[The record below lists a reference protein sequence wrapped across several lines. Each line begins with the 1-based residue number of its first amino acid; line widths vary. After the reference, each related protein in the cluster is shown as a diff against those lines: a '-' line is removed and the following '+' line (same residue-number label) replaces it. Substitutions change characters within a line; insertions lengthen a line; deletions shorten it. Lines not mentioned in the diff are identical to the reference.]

1 MISDFASA
9 QHGASRR
16 EFLRGAISVAAAMM
30 ITNAGCTK
38 ASNAVA
44 GQGPIPMRPLGRTGL
59 NITTFGLGGQATIE
73 MEDKRDEALRIVS
86 RALDLGV
93 NYFDTAAGYRS
104 GVSETQLG
112 EALDGHRNE
121 IILASK
127 SRNRTR
133 DGAWRDLE
141 ASLKRLRTDHLDI
154 WQIHNIK
161 SAADVEQV
169 FAKGGAIEA
178 FQQARDQKLTRF
190 LGVTG
195 HADPELLMECIR
207 RFPFDTI
214 LLAIN
219 AADKHYLSFGD
230 KLLPLCMER
239 NMGIIA
245 MKVPARGRILWQPFK
260 QLLER
265 RRPGKLDMREAYHYV
280 LTLPVSGAIIGC
292 DTVAHLEQNT
302 ELART
307 FRPLTVEQMLALES
321 KVKPI
326 YEQALYF
333 RGREDNS

>member
-1 MISDFASA
+1 MMADHQVAEN
-9 QHGASRR
+9 GASRR
-16 EFLRGAISVAAAMM
+16 EFLIAAISCAATMVAANVGCA
-30 ITNAGCTK
+30 NASIA
-38 ASNAVA
+38 ASAS
-44 GQGPIPMRPLGRTGL
+44 GPIPMRQLGRTGL

-73 MEDKRDEALRIVS
+73 MEDRREEALRIIS

-112 EALDGHRNE
+112 EGLAGRRSQ

-141 ASLKRLRTDHLDI
+141 SSLKRLRTDHLDI
-154 WQIHNIK
+154 WQVHNIK
-161 SAADVEQV
+161 STADVEQL

-178 FQQARDQKLTRF
+178 FQHAREQKLTRF

-195 HADPELLMECIR
+195 HADPDLLIECIR

-214 LLAIN
+214 LLALN
-219 AADKHYLSFGD
+219 AADKHYLSFGER
-230 KLLPLCMER
+230 LIPLCLER
-239 NMGIIA
+239 QMGIIA
-245 MKVPARGRILWQPFK
+245 MKVPARGRILWQPLT
-260 QLLER
+260 QIPRL

-280 LTLPVSGAIIGC
+280 LSLPVSGAIIGC
-292 DTVAHLEQNT
+292 DTVEHLEEDVN
-302 ELART
+302 LART
-307 FRPLTVEQMLALES
+307 FKPLSVDQMLALEA

-333 RGREDNS
+333 RGREG